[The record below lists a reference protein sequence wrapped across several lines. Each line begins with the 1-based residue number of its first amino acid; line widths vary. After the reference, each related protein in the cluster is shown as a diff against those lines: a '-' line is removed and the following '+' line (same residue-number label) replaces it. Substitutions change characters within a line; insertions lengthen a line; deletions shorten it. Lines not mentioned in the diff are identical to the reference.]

1 MADESLSLGANMS
14 SLIEELQAQA
24 LDPSIPIN
32 DLLRK
37 AKVVAEKLDIAELR
51 EWVDRELNGYGPTD
65 QYPEYRK
72 IHGEF
77 QAFNPYHGWQP
88 IIFPN
93 PEGLGWLFEP
103 RLINSPVGELDTA
116 SGDGDFAFTLQPN
129 VKAHLVKSLEYPTDV
144 RCLLNRMAILAIPEH
159 VRNKI
164 LEWSIRLE
172 KAGVRGEGLSFSPKE
187 KQQAHGVSISIQG
200 NVENLSNVVGVARGA
215 RVTTRQT
222 TEGVDASSLAA
233 LCSQL
238 RKHIDLLVPE
248 SRQDDLRLQIEAIE
262 SEAQL
267 GTPNLGKLRRALA
280 TLQKMIRDGAVSAGS
295 SLVTQ
300 GALALI
306 GEALKHL

>member
-1 MADESLSLGANMS
+1 MS

-24 LDPSIPIN
+24 LDRSVLPIN

-37 AKVVAEKLDIAELR
+37 TKVVAEKLDIAELR
-51 EWVDRELNGYGPTD
+51 AWVDRELNGYGPTD
-65 QYPEYRK
+65 EYPEYRK

-88 IIFPN
+88 IIFPD

-129 VKAHLVKSLEYPTDV
+129 IKAHLVKSLEYPTDV
-144 RCLLNRMAILAIPEH
+144 RCLLNRMEILAIPEH

-164 LEWSIRLE
+164 LEWSIRLD

-187 KQQAHGVSISIQG
+187 KQQAHGVSINIQG
-200 NVENLSNVVGVARGA
+200 NVENLSNVVGVARDA
-215 RVTTRQT
+215 RVTTQQT
-222 TEGVDASSLAA
+222 SGGLDVTRLTV
-233 LCSQL
+233 LCSELHQHL
-238 RKHIDLLVPE
+238 DFLVPA
-248 SRQDDLRLQIEAIE
+248 SRRDELRAQIEAIE
-262 SEAQL
+262 SEAQAR
-267 GTPNLGKLRRALA
+267 PPDSGKLRRALA
-280 TLQKMIRDGAVSAGS
+280 AAQGMIRDAAVSVGS

-306 GEALKHL
+306 AEALKHL